1 MTKKQFDP
9 FSDRESRDIRN
20 GLSTALTQ
28 SIQTKNPDVVRK
40 QLEKFAAAHSEK
52 IYQDYIN
59 DRRQRF
65 EAVLQPI
72 FKNQIINIL
81 EQGVLLWNQHLFFE
95 FHELLEGRW
104 LKAEG
109 QERIF
114 LQGLI
119 RAAGTSIHLE
129 RGNMKG
135 AGKMSQKAI
144 DNLSEPQSRREI
156 GNLDELIMWL
166 KRPDQDP
173 PVLVYCGL
181 E

>member
-1 MTKKQFDP
+1 MKKKQFDP

-20 GLSTALTQ
+20 RLSAALTQ

-52 IYQDYIN
+52 IYQDFIN

-144 DNLSEPQSRREI
+144 DNLSEPQSRPEI

-173 PVLVYCGL
+173 PVLVYCG
-181 E
+181 

>member
-1 MTKKQFDP
+1 MKKKQFDP

-20 GLSTALTQ
+20 GLSAALTQ

-52 IYQDYIN
+52 IYQDFIN

-95 FHELLEGRW
+95 FHELLESRW

-135 AGKMSQKAI
+135 AVKMSQKAI
-144 DNLSEPQSRREI
+144 DNLSETPSRPEI

-173 PVLVYCGL
+173 PVLVYCG
-181 E
+181 

>member
-1 MTKKQFDP
+1 MKKKQFDP
-9 FSDRESRDIRN
+9 FNDRESRDIRN

-40 QLEKFAAAHSEK
+40 QFEKFAAAYSGK
-52 IYQDYIN
+52 IYQDYIS

-65 EAVLQPI
+65 EAVLQAI
-72 FKNQIINIL
+72 LKNKISSIL

-104 LKAEG
+104 LIAEG
-109 QERIF
+109 RERIF

-119 RAAGTSIHLE
+119 RAAGTSVHLE

-144 DNLSEPQSRREI
+144 DNLSEPQFLSGIENI
-156 GNLDELIMWL
+156 DELIMWL
-166 KRPDQDP
+166 ERLGQEP
-173 PVLVYCGL
+173 PVLVYSR
-181 E
+181 ED